1 MTINGPAP
9 TILAM
14 FLNTASTSSSRP
26 SSGQRARPDADEA
39 AAIRADVLHVVRGT
53 VQADILKEDQGQNTC
68 IFSTEFAL
76 RLMADVQEWFIANE
90 VRNFYAVSISGYHIA
105 EAGANPITQLAFT
118 LANGFTYVEAY
129 LARGMD
135 VDDFAPNLS
144 FFFSNGMDPEYTVL
158 GRVARRIWAVA
169 MRDRYG
175 AGERAQKLK
184 YHVQTSGRS
193 LHAQE
198 MAFNDIR
205 TTLQAL
211 CALYDNCNSL
221 HTNAY
226 DEAVTTPSTE
236 SVRRAIA
243 IQLIINREWGLS
255 MNENPLQGSFV
266 VEQLTDLVEEA
277 VLAELERLSERGGVL
292 GAMET
297 GYQRGQI
304 QDESLRY
311 ETRKHDGS
319 LPIVGV
325 NTFFDSSRRRRSRR
339 PPLSRST
346 TEEKHGP
353 AAAPARLPAPPR
365 RGARRRARPAA
376 RRRARRRERVRGA
389 DRRGAL
395 RARSARSPPRCS
407 RSAAGTAA
415 TSDRLEVAGR
425 PPQLAQHADK
435 VAEVV
440 GVEAGRREHPAR

>member
-1 MTINGPAP
+1 
-9 TILAM
+9 
-14 FLNTASTSSSRP
+14 
-26 SSGQRARPDADEA
+26 
-39 AAIRADVLHVVRGT
+39 
-53 VQADILKEDQGQNTC
+53 
-68 IFSTEFAL
+68 
-76 RLMADVQEWFIANE
+76 

-105 EAGANPITQLAFT
+105 EAGADPITQLAFT

-129 LARGMD
+129 LARGMR

-144 FFFSNGMDPEYTVL
+144 FFFSNGMDPEYSVL

-226 DEAVTTPSTE
+226 DEAVTTPSSE
-236 SVRRAIA
+236 SVRRAMA

-255 MNENPLQGSFV
+255 INNNPLQGSFV
-266 VEQLTDLVEEA
+266 IDQLTDLVEDA
-277 VLAELERLSERGGVL
+277 VLAEFDRIAERGGVL
-292 GAMET
+292 GAMEL

-304 QDESLRY
+304 QEQSLRY

-325 NTFFDSSRRRRSRR
+325 NTFVAPAASDAVTV
-339 PPLSRST
+339 PLSRST
-346 TEEKHGP
+346 AEEKDGQLR
-353 AAAPARLPAPPR
+353 RLQDF
-365 RGARRRARPAA
+365 RARHAGERDAA
-376 RRRARRRERVRGA
+376 LDRVRDTALAGGNVF
-389 DRRGAL
+389 GAL
-395 RARSARSPPRCS
+395 IEAVRSCTL
-407 RSAAGTAA
+407 GEITAV
-415 TSDRLEVAGR
+415 LFEVGG
-425 PPQLAQHADK
+425 QY
-435 VAEVV
+435 
-440 GVEAGRREHPAR
+440 RRNL